1 MHDETLME
9 IHAREKIQAPPGP
22 GFAFWL
28 FETLPETPPAQVIK
42 LTGAV
47 APLFTRGPRKGEP
60 NFKKSDPATRREVF
74 LPVEE
79 HKAWVE
85 EWEKK
90 TGLCSHCQGKGQRP
104 AGWSAETGSWFKSCG
119 ACGGSGSGKTQ
130 NKMMKQLGC

>member
-1 MHDETLME
+1 MSDETLME
-9 IHAREKIQAPPGP
+9 IHAKEKIQAPP

-28 FETLPETPPAQVIK
+28 FEALPIPGPAQVMK

-47 APLFTRGPRKGEP
+47 APLFTRGPRKGEL
-60 NFKKSDPATRREVF
+60 NFKKLDPTTLREVF

-104 AGWSAETGSWFKSCG
+104 VGWSAETGSRFKPCG
-119 ACGGSGSGKTQ
+119 VCNGSGKTQ
-130 NKMMKQLGC
+130 QKIMKQLGC